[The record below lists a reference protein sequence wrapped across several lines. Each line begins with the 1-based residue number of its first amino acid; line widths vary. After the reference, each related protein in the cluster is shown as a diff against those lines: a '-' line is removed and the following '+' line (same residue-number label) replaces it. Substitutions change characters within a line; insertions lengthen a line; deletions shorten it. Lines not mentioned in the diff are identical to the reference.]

1 LITASNGS
9 VAVDGVQIH
18 YLRWGH
24 APSTVVILHPN
35 SHCAG
40 VWTPLAERLAGDQ
53 FTVIAVDLRGHG
65 GSDKPPDGYHW
76 AQMRDDI
83 VTVFRSLDLRDVLL
97 VGHSRGGGVSL
108 LTAAA
113 LPERIRGV
121 MVYEPTIPFRP
132 DLPPLPAGSPAP
144 PITARMSARAR
155 ERRTVFPSR
164 AALFDHW
171 RTRDAFRRWRDQ
183 YLRAF
188 VEHGSVERADGTV
201 ELACPPWVEA
211 RMYEVMLEQD
221 AWIGLC
227 VPDMPLLAIYGG
239 ESGRLAPGRDQTPI
253 LRRMFPRAEVRVM
266 DGATHFGPMEQP
278 EVFEQILRGFATRV
292 GVGSAA
298 ASTSDR

>member
-1 LITASNGS
+1 MMATSGFVS
-9 VAVDGVQIH
+9 VDGVRIH

-24 APSTVVILHPN
+24 GPSPIVVLHPN

-65 GSDKPPDGYHW
+65 SSDKPADGYHW
-76 AQMRDDI
+76 AQMRQDI
-83 VTVFRSLDLRDVLL
+83 VTLFRSLDLHDVLL

-121 MVYEPTIPFRP
+121 LVYEPTIPFRP
-132 DLPPLPAGSPAP
+132 DVAPRPAGSPAP

-155 ERRTVFPSR
+155 DRRTVFPSR
-164 AALFDHW
+164 AELFNHW
-171 RTRDAFRRWRDQ
+171 RTREAFRRWREE

-188 VEHGSVERADGTV
+188 VEHGSIERGDGTV

-211 RMYEVMLEQD
+211 RMYEVMLDQD
-221 AWIGLC
+221 AWLGLNS
-227 VPDMPLLAIYGG
+227 PEMPLLAIYGG
-239 ESGRLAPGRDQTPI
+239 ESGRQAPGRDQTPI
-253 LRRMFPRAEVRVM
+253 LRRMYPRAEVRVM
-266 DGATHFGPMEQP
+266 HGATHFGPMEQP
-278 EVFEQILRGFATRV
+278 EVFEQHIREFAAQI
-292 GVGSAA
+292 GVAIATAQG
-298 ASTSDR
+298 SDR